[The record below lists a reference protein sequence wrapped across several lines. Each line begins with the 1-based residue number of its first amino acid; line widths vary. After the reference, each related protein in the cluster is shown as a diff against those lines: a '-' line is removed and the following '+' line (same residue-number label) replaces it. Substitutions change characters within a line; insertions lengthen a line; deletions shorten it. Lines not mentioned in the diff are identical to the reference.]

1 MQSRGDGRH
10 GGFGYD
16 RGGRHDR
23 GRGGFGVGRGGFGGG
38 RSGFGGG
45 RDGFDRNRA
54 GAGNTRDGWGGQR
67 DEAADGRGRANIW
80 KRKEETGGPS
90 VDQIVTGEA
99 GVTEKQS
106 KEQEMENSKWE
117 GNEDKQSTQGQWGK
131 GEGES
136 STKDMAVQNRG
147 GGNDLSQTSQNP
159 IRSVDPEQ
167 KLPCENC
174 GMFNH
179 STRECRRN
187 VCEICGFN
195 NHSTYNCK
203 RCLPWNLGPELCAA
217 QVEDQSFFFIDE
229 CIDPRVVKEKASTA
243 VISVKQGSVNAKQIE
258 LEFMNLIGADTW
270 KWKVRPVAEGK
281 FLWRFP
287 SVKMVTEW
295 CRLKHLTMR
304 SGAMTQIDQ
313 WSPAAEAKGV
323 LQTAW
328 FRVSCIPN
336 DQRSMRTLAKIGGL
350 VGKVLEIDEG
360 TRYRYDYVRMR
371 IACRD
376 IARVP
381 RTAEATLGLYIIDFK
396 FEREIPEEKSER
408 ILKSGIKITD
418 DAAPPAKKSRAEL
431 PFINSDSGNENANE
445 EVNDRKNGD
454 ADLGK
459 NVQCY

>member
-147 GGNDLSQTSQNP
+147 G
-159 IRSVDPEQ
+159 
-167 KLPCENC
+167 
-174 GMFNH
+174 
-179 STRECRRN
+179 
-187 VCEICGFN
+187 
-195 NHSTYNCK
+195 
-203 RCLPWNLGPELCAA
+203 
-217 QVEDQSFFFIDE
+217 
-229 CIDPRVVKEKASTA
+229 
-243 VISVKQGSVNAKQIE
+243 
-258 LEFMNLIGADTW
+258 
-270 KWKVRPVAEGK
+270 
-281 FLWRFP
+281 
-287 SVKMVTEW
+287 
-295 CRLKHLTMR
+295 
-304 SGAMTQIDQ
+304 
-313 WSPAAEAKGV
+313 
-323 LQTAW
+323 
-328 FRVSCIPN
+328 
-336 DQRSMRTLAKIGGL
+336 
-350 VGKVLEIDEG
+350 
-360 TRYRYDYVRMR
+360 
-371 IACRD
+371 
-376 IARVP
+376 
-381 RTAEATLGLYIIDFK
+381 
-396 FEREIPEEKSER
+396 
-408 ILKSGIKITD
+408 
-418 DAAPPAKKSRAEL
+418 
-431 PFINSDSGNENANE
+431 
-445 EVNDRKNGD
+445 
-454 ADLGK
+454 
-459 NVQCY
+459 